1 MTNPVIRTE
10 GIRKAYHMGDQTL
23 WALNGVDTVIEQGE
37 FVAVMGPSGSG
48 KSTYMNMIGCL
59 DIVTEGQVYIDGNE
73 VSSYKPNDLAVIRNE
88 KIGFVFQ
95 QFNLLART
103 SAEDNVK
110 LPLLYSGIPETEWSE
125 RALACLEKVDL
136 ASRAD
141 HQPSQLSGGQQQRVA
156 IARALVTDP
165 VMILADEPTGALD
178 TTTTEEI
185 MALFQSLNENG
196 TTIILVTHEPEVAAY
211 AKRQLIFRDG
221 VLVSDELTENR
232 TSLNIDDISTHS

>member
-1 MTNPVIRTE
+1 
-10 GIRKAYHMGDQTL
+10 
-23 WALNGVDTVIEQGE
+23 
-37 FVAVMGPSGSG
+37 
-48 KSTYMNMIGCL
+48 MIGCL

-73 VSSYKPNDLAVIRNE
+73 VSSFEANDLAAIRNQ

-110 LPLLYSGIPETEWSE
+110 LPLLYSKVPETEWSE
-125 RALACLEKVDL
+125 RALKCLEKVDL
-136 ASRAD
+136 GSRAD

-185 MALFQSLNENG
+185 MALFQNLNDNG

-221 VLVSDELTENR
+221 ILVSDELTKNR
-232 TSLNIDDISTHS
+232 ASLNIDDASTID